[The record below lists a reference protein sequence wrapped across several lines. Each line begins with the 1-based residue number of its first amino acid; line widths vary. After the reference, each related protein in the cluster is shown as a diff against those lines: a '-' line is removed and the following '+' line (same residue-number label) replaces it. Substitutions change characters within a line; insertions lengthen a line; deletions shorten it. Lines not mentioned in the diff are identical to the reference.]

1 MSIFRLQGE
10 IEKARG
16 IYYEVDPA
24 DAPIGIGGMGR
35 VYKGIC
41 FNERT
46 RETKPVAIKFMFEDL
61 PDHAIERAR
70 REASIQLRN
79 DNLVEMLGFIETE
92 SIDENGH
99 PQKHYHVVSELLHGV
114 CLTEFLKG
122 STVDNEGEEIPFAS
136 EMQQLYATHKVEFAK
151 RIAKCVL
158 SGLMALHDAGY
169 IHRDIDPSNIMLT
182 SDGHIKLLDFGIA
195 CKMGQVSYDDPS
207 MKENFV
213 GKPKYAAPELVSGN
227 LQQQNETTDIYAVG
241 ILLYQLLC
249 GRLPFEGSI
258 VDVIQMQKTRKV
270 PVNDIKDY
278 GMRLIVKKATEK
290 QQSKRY
296 QSASEF
302 RVALDTPAPKDNSMR
317 LFYAIVACLVIL
329 GVVVGVTLA
338 IFL

>member
-1 MSIFRLQGE
+1 MSTFRLQGE
-10 IEKARG
+10 IEKTRG
-16 IYYEVDPA
+16 IYYEVDPSEP
-24 DAPIGIGGMGR
+24 PIGIGGMGR

-41 FNERT
+41 YNQKT

-92 SIDENGH
+92 SLDENGLS
-99 PQKHYHVVSELLHGV
+99 QKHYHVVSELLHGV
-114 CLTEFLKG
+114 CLTDFLKG
-122 STVDNEGEEIPFAS
+122 TVTDRKDKEIPFIS
-136 EMQQLYATHKVEFAK
+136 EMQNLYKTQKVDFAK
-151 RIAKCVL
+151 KIVKSVL

-195 CKMGQVSYDDPS
+195 CKIGQITDDDS
-207 MKENFV
+207 STKESLV
-213 GKPKYAAPELVSGN
+213 GKPKYAAPELIGGN
-227 LQQQNETTDIYAVG
+227 ISQQNQTTDIYAVG

-249 GRLPFEGSI
+249 GHLPFEGSM
-258 VDVIQMQKTRKV
+258 VDVIQMQKTNNV
-270 PVNDIKDY
+270 PVSDIEDY

-290 QQSKRY
+290 QQEKRY

-302 RVALDTPAPKDNSMR
+302 RVALDAPAPKDNSM
-317 LFYAIVACLVIL
+317 AIFIVVVAVICVL
-329 GVVVGVTLA
+329 GVLLGVLLA
-338 IFL
+338 VLL